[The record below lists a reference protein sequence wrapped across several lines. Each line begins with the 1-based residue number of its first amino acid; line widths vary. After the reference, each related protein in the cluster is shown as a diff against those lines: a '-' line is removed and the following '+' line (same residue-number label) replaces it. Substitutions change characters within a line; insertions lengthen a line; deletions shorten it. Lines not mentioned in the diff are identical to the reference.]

1 MSLHTLFLLGIAGIA
16 AWLVPNHYP
25 PWVSFHAEALICFTA
40 LFALAAEL
48 VRRRTPWS
56 ISALACVGV
65 MLACVPPIQAAGGLI
80 QFAGDAWTATAF
92 LLCLSLSAIFGQNL
106 AERVS
111 PSTLFEGISLLLVAA
126 GIASVGLQLYQWL
139 SLTGLGIFAIELAPK
154 HSPYANVA
162 QPNHLASMLFLSIIG
177 VLYLQE
183 RARVGLAI
191 AVVAVLFLLTGIAMS
206 GSRTAWLNV
215 AMLVLLLWWFRRDVG
230 IRVSGWFLAAIAV
243 ALPVLVIAWPVANEL
258 LLLSPGR
265 TLAAQ
270 AEAGPRPLLWSAML
284 DAVLRKPWLGYGWNQ
299 GLVALSTV
307 AVDHP
312 VDGRLIANSHNLLL
326 DLFIWNGVPLGLAI
340 AGFLAGWFYRQW
352 RSIREPWQVL
362 AFLAVVGIFIHAML
376 EFPLSYAYFLIPVG
390 MLMGMLDS
398 MRPTARKLLVRRS
411 TVTALSLVAGLLG
424 GAIAYEYLEV
434 EASTRVLRWEVAR
447 IGTSK
452 IESPPP
458 DLKLLTQWGAY
469 LRFARMEPHGGATP
483 AELEWMREVVQRFP
497 YRSALVNYAITNGLS
512 GQKTEAQ
519 RALIEL
525 CAIHTQY
532 ACAADLREWGN
543 LASSTF
549 PQLADV
555 PLPAQALV
563 GQPGP

>member
-1 MSLHTLFLLGIAGIA
+1 MSLHILFLLGIAGIA

-40 LFALAAEL
+40 LFALAGEL

-56 ISALACVGV
+56 ISPLACCAAL
-65 MLACVPPIQAAGGLI
+65 LACVPLIQFAGGLI

-92 LLCLSLSAIFGQNL
+92 LLCLSLSVIFGQNL
-106 AERVS
+106 AERLS
-111 PSTLFEGISLLLVAA
+111 PPTLFEGVSLLTVAA
-126 GIASVGLQLYQWL
+126 GIANVGLQLYQWL
-139 SLTGLGIFAIELAPK
+139 SLTGLGIFAIELAPR

-162 QPNHLASMLFLSIIG
+162 QPNHLASMLFLSVVG
-177 VLYLQE
+177 VIYLHQ
-183 RARVGLAI
+183 RARVSLAI
-191 AVVAVLFLLTGIAMS
+191 AVGTVLFFTVGIAMS
-206 GSRTAWLNV
+206 GSRTAWLNM
-215 AMLVLLLWWFRRDVG
+215 AMLVLVLWWFRRPVG
-230 IRVSGWFLAAIAV
+230 MRVGGWLLVTIAV
-243 ALPVLVIAWPVANEL
+243 ALPVLVVAWPLASEL

-265 TLAAQ
+265 TLAVQ
-270 AEAGPRPLLWSAML
+270 AEVGPRPLLWSAMA
-284 DAVLRKPWLGYGWNQ
+284 DAVSRQPWLGYGWNQ

-326 DLFIWNGVPLGLAI
+326 DLFIWNGVPLGLVI
-340 AGFLAGWFYRQW
+340 VGVLAGWFCRMW

-362 AFLAVVGIFIHAML
+362 AFSAVVGIFIHAML

-398 MRPTARKLLVRRS
+398 MRPAPRKLLVPRF
-411 TVTALSLVAGLLG
+411 TVAALSLAAGLLG

-458 DLKLLTQWGAY
+458 DLTILTQWGAY
-469 LRFARMEPHGGATP
+469 LRYARTEPRGGATP
-483 AELEWMREVVQRFP
+483 AELAWMHKVVQRFP
-497 YRSALVNYAITNGLS
+497 YRSALLNYAITNGLS
-512 GQKTEAQ
+512 GQKPEAQ

-525 CAIHTQY
+525 CAIHTQR

-543 LASSTF
+543 LADSTF

-555 PLPAQALV
+555 SLPAQTSI
-563 GQPGP
+563 GQPRR